1 MSLGKTMV
9 FPRLSTQAPGTQA
22 WSCRQRGGRYHNR
35 DPVSTSSP
43 SPKQRTETRARRR
56 CRPLP
61 TVEPRIGRAGPTNS
75 PLTYGRTKKAHAGRL
90 VRALPFLLPAD
101 RRERPSRRRK
111 RDVETSSAGGGMNPA
126 NPPRP
131 GEQFTVI
138 SSGYGHTFGV
148 KEDGSVACWSSKRR
162 NYPVSPMVS

>member
-90 VRALPFLLPAD
+90 VRAALFVARRPARTTVTTTQE
-101 RRERPSRRRK
+101 RRG
-111 RDVETSSAGGGMNPA
+111 DVVCWGWDEPGQSTP
-126 NPPRP
+126 P